1 MFVAI
6 EHKLDQLFQ
15 INVPEIVSSTKSCQQ
30 GFGLGRSSEWD
41 FAGAFSVAPPPPPH
55 NCIAYI

>member
-15 INVPEIVSSTKSCQQ
+15 INVPEIVVSPKSYQQ
-30 GFGLGRSSEWD
+30 GFNAALYVILPGFFLLLTL
-41 FAGAFSVAPPPPPH
+41 FQT
-55 NCIAYI
+55 CIAYIYIYI